1 MNENLENYRNY
12 LKYER
17 AYSDNTVGAYMN
29 DLNKYEEFLKKD
41 ILESDTEDLEKYLKY
56 IKNLESTTV
65 AHKITSIK
73 SYFNYNIKRG
83 IINMNPADKVS
94 RPKLT
99 KHLPEY
105 LTEEEVGKL
114 LDVEVKSPYDY
125 RNKTILELL
134 YSSGIRISELVNI
147 KTPNYDSEE
156 CLIRIMGKGS
166 KERIVPLGDYAV
178 NIMNDYMNNYRPLIN
193 KKHTDYVFINN
204 RGDKISRQFIFKV
217 IKKEALKKGI
227 KKDISPHTL
236 RHTFATH
243 LLKNGVDLRIIQE
256 LLGHE
261 NISTTQIY
269 THVTNNK
276 LKSDYETY
284 FPKD

>member
-1 MNENLENYRNY
+1 MLFLQY
-12 LKYER
+12 LFDR
-17 AYSDNTVGAYMN
+17 AYENNQKVKENEELDRLSQMTALYLSSAIY
-29 DLNKYEEFLKKD
+29 DLRVYQK
-41 ILESDTEDLEKYLKY
+41 DLEKYLKY

-83 IINMNPADKVS
+83 IVSVNPADKVS

-166 KERIVPLGDYAV
+166 KERIVPLGDYAI

-193 KKHTDYVFINN
+193 KKHTDYVFVNN

-243 LLKNGVDLRIIQE
+243 LLKNGADLRIIQE